1 MTSTNDLGQ
10 GSQTGDRRSGIRS
23 RTPRSRNRTEA
34 PGCLVE
40 QAVNAAL
47 DRAFDD
53 AEALLLSRLGDVTL
67 AMLSADFQKRLGDRR
82 NRHRLETAHAS

>member
-1 MTSTNDLGQ
+1 MTVTAAINGVA
-10 GSQTGDRRSGIRS
+10 GS
-23 RTPRSRNRTEA
+23 
-34 PGCLVE
+34 
-40 QAVNAAL
+40 AAW
-47 DRAFDD
+47 